1 MPTFAE
7 IVNVEAPNDIDGI
20 SFLQTLLNKKDQIQ
34 HKYLYWEFH
43 EKGRVAIR
51 KVNGRGFVMMFR

>member
-20 SFLQTLLNKKDQIQ
+20 SFLPTLLNKKDQIQ
-34 HKYLYWEFH
+34 HKYSIGNFP
-43 EKGRVAIR
+43 
-51 KVNGRGFVMMFR
+51 